1 MTLSEWLNENTIYSE
16 AVLRLEDGREP
27 QIYEDRYYSAQ
38 VLSVKSTNG
47 ICAVLT
53 IKAKGE

>member
-27 QIYEDRYYSAQ
+27 QIYEDTFYSAQ
-38 VLSVKSTNG
+38 IISVKSKSEF
-47 ICAVLT
+47 CAEIT
-53 IKAKGE
+53 IDAKGD

>member
-38 VLSVKSTNG
+38 VLSVKSKSEF
-47 ICAVLT
+47 CAEIT
-53 IKAKGE
+53 IESKGD